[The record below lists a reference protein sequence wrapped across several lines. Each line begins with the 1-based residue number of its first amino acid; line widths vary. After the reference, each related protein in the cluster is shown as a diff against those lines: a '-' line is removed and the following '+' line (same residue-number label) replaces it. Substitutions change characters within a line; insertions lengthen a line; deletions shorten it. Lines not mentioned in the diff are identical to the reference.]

1 MVSMVLWELM
11 SKNGKLKRKK
21 IIQVLVKA
29 LEPIDYI
36 HAFWEGGAAAFNR
49 VDEWSDIDIYLV
61 VDKNKVEEAF
71 LAVEDALKSLTEIKQ
86 KYDIKQTSWPGIFQA
101 FYRLEGTTE
110 YMIIDLAVLTINAP
124 DKLLEP
130 EIHGKAV
137 FYFNKLRK
145 IKPPPVNKK
154 ELLRKMRQKLE
165 KIHARYHMFNNF
177 VQKEINRRNHI
188 EAIYL
193 YHRLTLD
200 MLNDILRIKYSP
212 FHYDFKTRYIHYELP
227 PEIIEK
233 LKPLYFIEDENDLQQ
248 KYEKA
253 NKWIDE
259 VVKEVNQ
266 KKQLD
271 SNIRQLMQE
280 S

>member
-1 MVSMVLWELM
+1 M
-11 SKNGKLKRKK
+11 SKNRKLKRKK
-21 IIQVLVKA
+21 IIQALVKA
-29 LEPIDYI
+29 LEPINYI
-36 HAFWEGGAAAFNR
+36 HAFWEGGAAAFDR

-71 LAVEDALKSLTEIKQ
+71 LAVEDALKALTKIKQ

-110 YMIIDLAVLTINAP
+110 YLIIDLAVLTFDAP

-137 FYFNKLRK
+137 FYFNKHGKL
-145 IKPPPVNKK
+145 KPPPVNKK
-154 ELLRKMRQKLE
+154 VLLRKMCQKLE
-165 KIHARYHMFNNF
+165 KLQARHHMFNSF
-177 VQKEINRRNHI
+177 VQKEINRGNHI
-188 EAIYL
+188 EATYL

-200 MLNDILRIKYSP
+200 MLIDVLRIKYSP

-227 PEIIEK
+227 PEIIKK

-248 KYEKA
+248 KYVKA
-253 NKWIDE
+253 NRWFDE
-259 VVKEVNQ
+259 TMNEVNQ
-266 KKQLD
+266 QKQLD
-271 SNIRQLMQE
+271 SNIRQLIQK

>member
-1 MVSMVLWELM
+1 M
-11 SKNGKLKRKK
+11 
-21 IIQVLVKA
+21 KA
-29 LEPIDYI
+29 LEPLDYI

-49 VDEWSDIDIYLV
+49 IDEWSDIDIYLAI
-61 VDKNKVEEAF
+61 DENKVKKTF
-71 LAVEDALKSLTEIKQ
+71 LAVEDALESLTRIKQ
-86 KYDIKQTSWPGIFQA
+86 KYNVKQTSWPGIYQA

-110 YMIIDLAVLTINAP
+110 YLIIDLAVLTINAP

-137 FYFNKLRK
+137 FYFNKLGK
-145 IKPPPVNKK
+145 IKLPPLNKK
-154 ELLRKMRQKLE
+154 ALVRKMRQKLE
-165 KIHARYHMFNNF
+165 KLHARHHMFNNF

-200 MLNDILRIKYSP
+200 MLVDVLRIRYSP

-227 PEIIEK
+227 PKVVEK

-248 KYEKA
+248 KYLKA
-253 NKWIDE
+253 NKWFDE
-259 VVKEVNQ
+259 AMTEVDQ
-266 KKQLD
+266 QRLLD
-271 SNIRQLMQE
+271 SNIR
-280 S
+280 